1 MKNKLLEL
9 INEILENSDREPIS
23 TLDEETSLRN
33 DIGFD
38 SIDLAV
44 FTVNIENIFEVDIF
58 EAGNIDTIKDV
69 LERLK
74 K

>member
-1 MKNKLLEL
+1 MKSKLLQL

-23 TLDEETSLRN
+23 LLNEEASLRN

-44 FTVNIENIFEVDIF
+44 LTVNLENMFEVDIF
-58 EAGNIDTIKDV
+58 EAGNIRTIKDV

>member
-1 MKNKLLEL
+1 MKNKLLEI
-9 INEILENSDREPIS
+9 INEILESSDREPID
-23 TLDEETSLRN
+23 TLDEEASLRN

-44 FTVNIENIFEVDIF
+44 LTVNIENIFEVDIF
-58 EAGNIDTIKDV
+58 ETGRIDTIKDV

-74 K
+74 

>member
-9 INEILENSDREPIS
+9 INEILENSNREPIS

-44 FTVNIENIFEVDIF
+44 FTVKVENIFEVDIF

>member
-9 INEILENSDREPIS
+9 INEILENSNRETIS
-23 TLDEETSLRN
+23 TLDEEASLRN

-44 FTVNIENIFEVDIF
+44 LTVNIENVFKVDIF
-58 EAGNIDTIKDV
+58 EAGMPDTIKDV
-69 LERLK
+69 LERLEK
-74 K
+74 

>member
-23 TLDEETSLRN
+23 TLDEEASLRY

-44 FTVNIENIFEVDIF
+44 FTVNIENIFGVDIF
-58 EAGNIDTIKDV
+58 EAGMVDTIKDV
-69 LERLK
+69 LERLEK
-74 K
+74 

>member
-1 MKNKLLEL
+1 MKDKLLEL
-9 INEILENSDREPIS
+9 INEILENSDREPIG
-23 TLDEETSLRN
+23 TLDVQTSLRN

-44 FTVNIENIFEVDIF
+44 FTVSIENIFEVDIF